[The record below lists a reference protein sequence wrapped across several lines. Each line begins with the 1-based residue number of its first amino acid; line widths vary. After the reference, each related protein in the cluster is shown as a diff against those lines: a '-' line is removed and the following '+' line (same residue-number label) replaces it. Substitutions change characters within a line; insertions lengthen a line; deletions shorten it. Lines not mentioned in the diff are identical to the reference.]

1 MKKTL
6 KFDDG
11 SILVGSSSTFTVTQE
26 DQGKIDIFDMPSK
39 YIWLSSRDIL
49 DEAEDYQGDTIYI
62 GIYLRAGSKRYKLT
76 VEDLQPFKYENIKCR
91 VIEKISTE
99 DATAVATLLD
109 GTKKYSFGDISYWDE
124 EGIVKIDSIK
134 PVQNRVWL
142 EELPNLTEV
151 NLKGNINY
159 FQIIKNPKLTKITCD
174 QAIHPT
180 TIKINNNPLLTSVP
194 EFESGVYNNMKKAFA
209 CCHKLDMDT
218 SVFQLSG
225 DCSEM
230 FSGTGITR
238 LVINDAGITSMLWFA
253 RSGAFATKTLQEV
266 VINGTL
272 NKCTDFMGAFDG
284 NAGLKKCDMSG
295 VDFGKVRSLQTMFR
309 GCKQLTT
316 VGINFNT
323 FRTYLSDV
331 RFMFKNSGITD
342 DIVFTDFANNIM
354 YFDSLC
360 SSYTKKLVFPA
371 DKPLKMTDTNYGTAL
386 SNATNLEYLKWDNIG
401 NKSNQTAFNFTANT
415 KLGTG
420 SEENLQAFK
429 NIFINA
435 FDRKTAGYAVC
446 TVSLADTQKALL
458 TAEEITAFEN
468 KGYKIA

>member
-26 DQGKIDIFDMPSK
+26 DQGNIDIFDMPSK
-39 YIWLSSRDIL
+39 YIWISSRDTL
-49 DEAEDYQGDTIYI
+49 DGADDYQGDTIYI
-62 GIYLRAGSKRYKLT
+62 GIYLRAGSKLYKLT

-99 DATAVATLLD
+99 DAVAVATLSD
-109 GTKKYSFGDISYWDE
+109 GTKEYSFDNVFYSSNNE
-124 EGIVKIDSIK
+124 IVKIDCLQQSAQQIWIEK
-134 PVQNRVWL
+134 L
-142 EELPNLTEV
+142 SNLTEV
-151 NLKGNINY
+151 NLKGNTPVIN
-159 FQIIKNPKLTKITCD
+159 ITDNPKLTKITCD

-180 TIKINNNPLLTSVP
+180 TIKINKNPLLTTVP
-194 EFESGVYNNMKKAFA
+194 QFESGVYNNMKEAFYS
-209 CCHKLDMDT
+209 CPKLNMDT

-225 DCSEM
+225 DCSEA
-230 FSGTGITR
+230 FVNTGITR
-238 LVINDAGITSMLWFA
+238 LVINDAGITNMTRFA
-253 RSGAFATKTLQEV
+253 STGAFTSNTLQEV

-272 NKCTDFMGAFDG
+272 NKCEDFTLAFLG
-284 NAGLKKCDMSG
+284 NTALKKCDMSG
-295 VDFGKVRSLQTMFR
+295 VDFGKARSINGMFSR
-309 GCKQLTT
+309 CRQLTT

-323 FRTYLSDV
+323 IGTYVSNV
-331 RFMFKNSGITD
+331 AQMFNQSGITD
-342 DIVFTDFANNIM
+342 DIVFTDSANHIM
-354 YFDSLC
+354 YFNNLC

-371 DKPLKMTDTNYGTAL
+371 DKPSKMTDANYGIAL
-386 SNATNLEYLKWDNIG
+386 NNATNLEYLKWDNIG
-401 NKSNQTAFNFTANT
+401 NKENQTAFNFTANT

-429 NIFINA
+429 NLFINA

-446 TVSLADTQKALL
+446 TVSLAAAQKALL

>member
-11 SILVGSSSTFTVTQE
+11 SVLVGSSSTFTVTQE

-39 YIWLSSRDIL
+39 YIWISNRDTL
-49 DEAEDYQGDTIYI
+49 DGADDYQGDTIYI

-109 GTKKYSFGDISYWDE
+109 GTKKYSFGDISYLYE

-151 NLKGNINY
+151 NLKGNINN

-180 TIKINNNPLLTSVP
+180 TIKINNNPLLTTVP
-194 EFESGVYNNMKKAFA
+194 QFESGVYNNMKEAFYS
-209 CCHKLDMDT
+209 CPKLDMDT

-225 DCSEM
+225 DCSEA
-230 FSGTGITR
+230 FVNTGITR
-238 LVINDAGITSMLWFA
+238 LVINDGGITNMTRFA
-253 RSGAFATKTLQEV
+253 SSGAFTSDTLQEV

-272 NKCTDFMGAFDG
+272 NKCEDFTLAFLG
-284 NAGLKKCDMSG
+284 NTALKKCDMSG
-295 VDFGKVRSLQTMFR
+295 VDFGKARSINGMFSR
-309 GCKQLTT
+309 CRQLTT

-323 FRTYLSDV
+323 IGTYINNISQ
-331 RFMFKNSGITD
+331 MFNQSGITD
-342 DIVFTDFANNIM
+342 DIVFTDLANHIM
-354 YFDSLC
+354 YFYNLC
-360 SSYTKKLVFPA
+360 SSYTKKLVFPV
-371 DKPLKMTDTNYGTAL
+371 DKPSKMTDTNYGTAL

-429 NIFINA
+429 NLFINA

>member
-26 DQGKIDIFDMPSK
+26 DQGKLDIFDMPSK

-49 DEAEDYQGDTIYI
+49 ENADDYYGDIYI
-62 GIYLRAGSKRYKLT
+62 GIYLDAGTKRYTLT
-76 VEDLQPFKYENIKCR
+76 VQDLQPFKYDNIKCK
-91 VIEKISTE
+91 VIERTDTE
-99 DATAVATLLD
+99 DATAVVTLLD
-109 GTKKYSFGDISYWDE
+109 GTKKYNFGDISYWAE

-151 NLKGNINY
+151 NLKGNINN

-180 TIKINNNPLLTSVP
+180 TIKINNNPLLTTVP
-194 EFESGVYNNMKKAFA
+194 QFESGVYNNMKKAFA
-209 CCHKLDMDT
+209 VCPKLDMDT

-253 RSGAFATKTLQEV
+253 SSGAFQTQTLQEV

-272 NKCTDFMGAFDG
+272 NKCTDFTGAFDG

-342 DIVFTDFANNIM
+342 DIVFTDFANHIT
-354 YFDSLC
+354 YFYNLC

-386 SNATNLEYLKWDNIG
+386 NNATSLEYLKWDNIG
-401 NKSNQTAFNFTANT
+401 NKENQTAFDFTANT

-429 NIFINA
+429 NLFINA

-446 TVSLADTQKALL
+446 TVSLAAAQKALL